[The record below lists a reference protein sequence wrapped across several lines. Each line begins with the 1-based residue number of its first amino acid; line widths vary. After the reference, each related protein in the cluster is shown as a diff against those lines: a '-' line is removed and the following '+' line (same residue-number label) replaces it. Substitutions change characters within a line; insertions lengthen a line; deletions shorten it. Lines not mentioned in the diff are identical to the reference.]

1 MTIEFILPDIGE
13 GIVECELLEWL
24 VSEGEHIEE
33 DQPVAEVMTDKATV
47 QIPAMHAGTVKKLH
61 YAVGDIAKVHEPLFA
76 MVTDDSSISADSVES
91 EDARANLTSTDDK
104 PQNTASENSGSENSN
119 VGETRASSSTSAIE
133 DFILPDI
140 GEGIVECEIVK
151 WNVQEGDSIEEDQAV
166 VEVMTDKAV
175 VEIPAKNAGT
185 VHKLYH
191 AQGDIAKVHTP
202 LFALMVER
210 SGTNLSGSESSG
222 SENSE
227 SKLSAPEAAKEQQ
240 ANSVS
245 SNKASTKSKA
255 APHLET
261 EAKWK
266 DGEFEPPI
274 AIPGRVLASPAVRRI
289 AREQDLDLSEVS
301 GSGKKGRILKTD
313 VLELAKA
320 SQDAVSENTR
330 SHASNTYELK
340 SGTSSQQVT
349 SANSNNNQASGGTRV
364 EKVRGI
370 QSAMAKQMAASV
382 YTIPHFT
389 VSDEVVMDNLIAL
402 RKNLK
407 PEFEKKNV
415 KLSFMP
421 FFVKAMSLAL
431 TEFPVINS
439 QLNDEGSEQTYFED
453 HNIGFAV
460 DSKIGLLVPNIKGVQ
475 RLSLFDIAVQM
486 QDIIEQAR
494 AGRVSGEHLKGGTIS
509 ISNIG
514 AIGGITATPVIN
526 KPEAAIVALGKTQKL
541 PRFDDNDNVT
551 AQNIMAVNWSGDHR
565 IIDGATMV
573 RFNNLWMS
581 YLTSP
586 EKMLMHL
593 K

>member
-47 QIPAMHAGTVKKLH
+47 QIPAMHAGVVNKLH
-61 YAVGDIAKVHEPLFA
+61 YAVGDIAKVHAPLFS
-76 MVTDDSSISADSVES
+76 MTPDDGDANSDTH
-91 EDARANLTSTDDK
+91 EDAQAEVKDN
-104 PQNTASENSGSENSN
+104 ASETATANDS
-119 VGETRASSSTSAIE
+119 ASSSASNGKHIE

-151 WNVQEGDSIEEDQAV
+151 WNVAEGDEIEEDQAV

-185 VHKLYH
+185 VHRLYY
-191 AQGDIAKVHTP
+191 AQGDIAKVHSA
-202 LFALMVER
+202 LFALEVAGEVTTT
-210 SGTNLSGSESSG
+210 SGTNDDSPSANNNASSVASQSSVNTQTNGSSQQSAQVAP
-222 SENSE
+222 
-227 SKLSAPEAAKEQQ
+227 SKFS
-240 ANSVS
+240 
-245 SNKASTKSKA
+245 
-255 APHLET
+255 
-261 EAKWK
+261 
-266 DGEFEPPI
+266 DGEYEPPI
-274 AIPGRVLASPAVRRI
+274 AIEGKVLASPAVRRV
-289 AREQDLDLSEVS
+289 AREKNIDLSTVE
-301 GSGKKGRILKTD
+301 GSGKKGRILKSD
-313 VLELAKA
+313 VLNL
-320 SQDAVSENTR
+320 Q
-330 SHASNTYELK
+330 HSNVD
-340 SGTSSQQVT
+340 TSSQNST
-349 SANSNNNQASGGTRV
+349 SSAPSSSNAEKGDSNSTSTVLKGSVRT

-370 QSAMAKQMAASV
+370 QAAMAKQMSASV

-389 VSDEVVMDNLIAL
+389 VSDELVMDNLMSL
-402 RKNLK
+402 RKLLK
-407 PEFEKKNV
+407 PEFEAKNV

-431 TEFPVINS
+431 NEFPVVNS
-439 QLNDEGSEQTYFED
+439 QLNEDATEISYFAD

-460 DSKIGLLVPNIKGVQ
+460 DSKIGLLVPNIKRVQ
-475 RLSLFDIAVQM
+475 DLSLLDIAVQM

-494 AGRVSGEHLKGGTIS
+494 AGRVAGEHLKGGTIS

-541 PRFDDNDNVT
+541 PRFDDEGNVS

-581 YLTSP
+581 YLTQP

>member
-47 QIPAMHAGTVKKLH
+47 QIPAMHAGVVNKLH
-61 YAVGDIAKVHEPLFA
+61 YAVGDIAKVHAPLFS
-76 MVTDDSSISADSVES
+76 MTPDDADANSDTH
-91 EDARANLTSTDDK
+91 EDAQAEVKDN
-104 PQNTASENSGSENSN
+104 ASETATANDS
-119 VGETRASSSTSAIE
+119 ASSGASNGKHIE

-151 WNVQEGDSIEEDQAV
+151 WNVAEGDEIEEDQAV

-185 VHKLYH
+185 VHRLYY
-191 AQGDIAKVHTP
+191 AQGDIAKVHSA
-202 LFALMVER
+202 LFALEVAGEVTTS
-210 SGTNLSGSESSG
+210 SGTNDESPSANNSASSVASQSSVNKQTNGSSQQSAQFAP
-222 SENSE
+222 
-227 SKLSAPEAAKEQQ
+227 SKFS
-240 ANSVS
+240 
-245 SNKASTKSKA
+245 
-255 APHLET
+255 
-261 EAKWK
+261 
-266 DGEFEPPI
+266 DGEYEPPI
-274 AIPGRVLASPAVRRI
+274 AIEGKVLASPAVRRV
-289 AREQDLDLSEVS
+289 AREKNIDLSTVE
-301 GSGKKGRILKTD
+301 GSGKKGRILKSD
-313 VLELAKA
+313 VLNL
-320 SQDAVSENTR
+320 Q
-330 SHASNTYELK
+330 HSNVD
-340 SGTSSQQVT
+340 TSSQNT
-349 SANSNNNQASGGTRV
+349 SSSAPSSSTAEKGDLNSTSTVLKGSVRT

-370 QSAMAKQMAASV
+370 QAAMAKQMSASV

-389 VSDEVVMDNLIAL
+389 VSDELVMDNLMSL
-402 RKNLK
+402 RKLLK
-407 PEFEKKNV
+407 PEFEAKNV

-431 TEFPVINS
+431 NEFPVVNS
-439 QLNDEGSEQTYFED
+439 QLNEDATEISYFAD

-460 DSKIGLLVPNIKGVQ
+460 DSKIGLLVPNIKRVQ
-475 RLSLFDIAVQM
+475 DLSLLDIAVQM

-494 AGRVSGEHLKGGTIS
+494 AGRVAGEHLKGGTIS

-541 PRFDDNDNVT
+541 PRFDDEGNVS

-581 YLTSP
+581 YLTQP

>member
-47 QIPAMHAGTVKKLH
+47 QIPAMHAGVVNKLH
-61 YAVGDIAKVHEPLFA
+61 YAVGDIAKVHAPLFS
-76 MVTDDSSISADSVES
+76 MTPDDADANSDTH
-91 EDARANLTSTDDK
+91 EDAQAEVKDN
-104 PQNTASENSGSENSN
+104 ASETATANDS
-119 VGETRASSSTSAIE
+119 ASSSASNGKHIE

-151 WNVQEGDSIEEDQAV
+151 WNVAEGDEIEEDQAV

-185 VHKLYH
+185 VHRLYY
-191 AQGDIAKVHTP
+191 AQGDIAKVHSA
-202 LFALMVER
+202 LFALEVAGEVTTT
-210 SGTNLSGSESSG
+210 SGTNDESPSANNSASSVASQSSVNTQTNGSSQQSAQI
-222 SENSE
+222 SP
-227 SKLSAPEAAKEQQ
+227 SKFS
-240 ANSVS
+240 
-245 SNKASTKSKA
+245 
-255 APHLET
+255 
-261 EAKWK
+261 
-266 DGEFEPPI
+266 DGEYEPPI
-274 AIPGRVLASPAVRRI
+274 AIEGKVLASPAVRRV
-289 AREQDLDLSEVS
+289 AREKNIDLSTVE
-301 GSGKKGRILKTD
+301 GSGKKGRILKSD
-313 VLELAKA
+313 VLNL
-320 SQDAVSENTR
+320 Q
-330 SHASNTYELK
+330 HSNVD
-340 SGTSSQQVT
+340 TSSQNSRSSAPSSSTAEKGDLNST
-349 SANSNNNQASGGTRV
+349 STVLKGSVRT

-370 QSAMAKQMAASV
+370 QAAMAKQMSASV

-389 VSDEVVMDNLIAL
+389 VSDELVMDNLMAL
-402 RKNLK
+402 RKLLK
-407 PEFEKKNV
+407 PEFEAKNV

-431 TEFPVINS
+431 NEFPVINS
-439 QLNDEGSEQTYFED
+439 QLNEDATEISYFAD

-460 DSKIGLLVPNIKGVQ
+460 DSKIGLLVPNIKRVQ
-475 RLSLFDIAVQM
+475 DLSLLDIAVQM
-486 QDIIEQAR
+486 QVIIEQAR
-494 AGRVSGEHLKGGTIS
+494 AGRVAGEHLKGGTIS

-541 PRFDDNDNVT
+541 PRFDDEGNVS

-581 YLTSP
+581 YLTQP

>member
-47 QIPAMHAGTVKKLH
+47 QIPAMHAGKVEKLH
-61 YAVGDIAKVHEPLFA
+61 YVVGDIAKVHAPLFSMTPDNEEA
-76 MVTDDSSISADSVES
+76 NEHVAHEAADE
-91 EDARANLTSTDDK
+91 T
-104 PQNTASENSGSENSN
+104 PQKASQE
-119 VGETRASSSTSAIE
+119 STSQQTVSSLSGTNSTIE

-151 WNVQEGDSIEEDQAV
+151 WNVAEGDVIEEDQAV

-175 VEIPAKNAGT
+175 VEIPAKNAGV
-185 VHKLYH
+185 VHKLYY
-191 AQGDIAKVHTP
+191 AQGDIARVHSP
-202 LFALMVER
+202 LFALSVEGG
-210 SGTNLSGSESSG
+210 SVGEQLS
-222 SENSE
+222 
-227 SKLSAPEAAKEQQ
+227 KP
-240 ANSVS
+240 NSVASNADS
-245 SNKASTKSKA
+245 SATSSVENTNASVTHNQGGGKF
-255 APHLET
+255 E
-261 EAKWK
+261 
-266 DGEFEPPI
+266 DGAFEPPVVI
-274 AIPGRVLASPAVRRI
+274 EGKVLASPAVRRV
-289 AREQDLDLSEVS
+289 ARERSIDLSNVK

-313 VLELAKA
+313 VLSVANGAPPSDRVESTQTTQDNAHSTQVANA
-320 SQDAVSENTR
+320 SVAGQTR
-330 SHASNTYELK
+330 T
-340 SGTSSQQVT
+340 
-349 SANSNNNQASGGTRV
+349 

-370 QSAMAKQMAASV
+370 QAAMAKQMSASV

-389 VSDEVVMDNLIAL
+389 VSDELVMDNLMSL
-402 RKNLK
+402 RSTLK
-407 PEFEKKNV
+407 PAFEEKGV

-431 TEFPVINS
+431 NEFPIINS
-439 QLNDEGSEQTYFED
+439 QLNEDATEVTYFDD

-475 RLSLFDIAVQM
+475 RLSLLDIAQQM
-486 QDIIEQAR
+486 QQIIEQAR
-494 AGRVSGEHLKGGTIS
+494 DGRVAGEHLKGGTIS

-541 PRFDDNDNVT
+541 PRFDDNGNVT
-551 AQNIMAVNWSGDHR
+551 AQHIMAVNWSGDHR
-565 IIDGATMV
+565 LIDGATMV

-581 YLTSP
+581 YLMQP

>member
-47 QIPAMHAGTVKKLH
+47 QIPAMHAGVVNKLH
-61 YAVGDIAKVHEPLFA
+61 YAVGDIAKVHAPLFS
-76 MVTDDSSISADSVES
+76 MTPDDADANSDTH
-91 EDARANLTSTDDK
+91 EDAQAEVKDN
-104 PQNTASENSGSENSN
+104 ASETATANDS
-119 VGETRASSSTSAIE
+119 ASSSASNGKHIE

-151 WNVQEGDSIEEDQAV
+151 WNVAEGDEIEEDQAV

-185 VHKLYH
+185 VHRLYY
-191 AQGDIAKVHTP
+191 AQGDIAKVHSA
-202 LFALMVER
+202 LFALEVAGEVTTT
-210 SGTNLSGSESSG
+210 SGTDDESPSANNSASSVASQSSVNTQTNGSSQQSAQIAP
-222 SENSE
+222 
-227 SKLSAPEAAKEQQ
+227 SKFS
-240 ANSVS
+240 
-245 SNKASTKSKA
+245 
-255 APHLET
+255 
-261 EAKWK
+261 
-266 DGEFEPPI
+266 DGEYEPPI
-274 AIPGRVLASPAVRRI
+274 AIEGKVLASPAVRRV
-289 AREQDLDLSEVS
+289 AREKNIDLSTVE
-301 GSGKKGRILKTD
+301 GSGKKGRILKSD
-313 VLELAKA
+313 VLNL
-320 SQDAVSENTR
+320 Q
-330 SHASNTYELK
+330 HSNVD
-340 SGTSSQQVT
+340 TSSQNT
-349 SANSNNNQASGGTRV
+349 SSSAPSSSTAEKGDLNSTSTVLKGSVRT

-370 QSAMAKQMAASV
+370 QAAMAKQMSASV

-389 VSDEVVMDNLIAL
+389 VSDELVMDNLMSL
-402 RKNLK
+402 RKLLK
-407 PEFEKKNV
+407 PEFEAKNV

-431 TEFPVINS
+431 NEFPVINS
-439 QLNDEGSEQTYFED
+439 QLNEDATEISYFAD

-460 DSKIGLLVPNIKGVQ
+460 DSKIGLLVPNIKRVQ
-475 RLSLFDIAVQM
+475 DLSLLEIAVQM

-494 AGRVSGEHLKGGTIS
+494 AGRVAGEHLKGGTIS

-541 PRFDDNDNVT
+541 PRFDDEGNVS

-581 YLTSP
+581 YLTQP

>member
-47 QIPAMHAGTVKKLH
+47 QIPAMHAGVVNKLH
-61 YAVGDIAKVHEPLFA
+61 YAVGDIAKVHAPLFS
-76 MVTDDSSISADSVES
+76 MTPDDADANSDTQ
-91 EDARANLTSTDDK
+91 EDAQAEVKDNVSETATANDS
-104 PQNTASENSGSENSN
+104 
-119 VGETRASSSTSAIE
+119 ASSSASNGKHIE

-151 WNVQEGDSIEEDQAV
+151 WNVAEGDEIEEDQAV

-185 VHKLYH
+185 VHRLYY
-191 AQGDIAKVHTP
+191 AQGDIAKVHSA
-202 LFALMVER
+202 LFALEVAGEVTTT
-210 SGTNLSGSESSG
+210 SGTDDESPSANNSASSVASQSSVNTQTNGSSQQSAQIAP
-222 SENSE
+222 
-227 SKLSAPEAAKEQQ
+227 SKFR
-240 ANSVS
+240 
-245 SNKASTKSKA
+245 
-255 APHLET
+255 
-261 EAKWK
+261 
-266 DGEFEPPI
+266 DGEDEPPI
-274 AIPGRVLASPAVRRI
+274 AIEGKVLASPAVRRV
-289 AREQDLDLSEVS
+289 AREKNIDLSTVE
-301 GSGKKGRILKTD
+301 GSGKKGRILKSD
-313 VLELAKA
+313 VLNL
-320 SQDAVSENTR
+320 Q
-330 SHASNTYELK
+330 HSNVD
-340 SGTSSQQVT
+340 TSSQNT
-349 SANSNNNQASGGTRV
+349 SSSAPSSSTAEKGDLNSTSTVLKGSVRK

-370 QSAMAKQMAASV
+370 QAAMAKQMSASV

-389 VSDEVVMDNLIAL
+389 VSDELVMDNLMSL
-402 RKNLK
+402 RKLLK
-407 PEFEKKNV
+407 PEFEAKNV

-431 TEFPVINS
+431 NEFPVVNS
-439 QLNDEGSEQTYFED
+439 QLNEDATEISYFAD

-460 DSKIGLLVPNIKGVQ
+460 DSKIGLLVPNIKRVQ
-475 RLSLFDIAVQM
+475 DLSLLDIAVQM

-494 AGRVSGEHLKGGTIS
+494 AGRVAGEHFKGGTIS

-541 PRFDDNDNVT
+541 PRFDDEGNVS

-581 YLTSP
+581 YLTQP

>member
-47 QIPAMHAGTVKKLH
+47 QIPAMHAGVVNKLH
-61 YAVGDIAKVHEPLFA
+61 YAVGDIAKVHAPLFS
-76 MVTDDSSISADSVES
+76 MTPDDADANSDTQ
-91 EDARANLTSTDDK
+91 EDAQAEVKEN
-104 PQNTASENSGSENSN
+104 ASETATANDS
-119 VGETRASSSTSAIE
+119 ASSNASNGKHIE

-151 WNVQEGDSIEEDQAV
+151 WNVAEGDEIEEDQAV

-185 VHKLYH
+185 VHRLYY
-191 AQGDIAKVHTP
+191 AQGDIAKVHSA
-202 LFALMVER
+202 LFALEVAGEVTTT
-210 SGTNLSGSESSG
+210 SGTDDESPSANNSASSVASQSSVNTQTNGSSQQSAQIAP
-222 SENSE
+222 
-227 SKLSAPEAAKEQQ
+227 SKFS
-240 ANSVS
+240 
-245 SNKASTKSKA
+245 
-255 APHLET
+255 
-261 EAKWK
+261 
-266 DGEFEPPI
+266 DGEYEPPI
-274 AIPGRVLASPAVRRI
+274 AIEGKVLASPAVRRV
-289 AREQDLDLSEVS
+289 AREKNIDLSTVE
-301 GSGKKGRILKTD
+301 GSGKKGRILKSD
-313 VLELAKA
+313 VLNL
-320 SQDAVSENTR
+320 Q
-330 SHASNTYELK
+330 HSNVD
-340 SGTSSQQVT
+340 TSSQNT
-349 SANSNNNQASGGTRV
+349 SSSAPSSSTAGKGDLNSTSTVLKGSVRT

-370 QSAMAKQMAASV
+370 QAAMAKQMSASV

-389 VSDEVVMDNLIAL
+389 VSDELVMDNLMSL
-402 RKNLK
+402 RKLLK
-407 PEFEKKNV
+407 PEFEAKNV

-431 TEFPVINS
+431 NEFPVVNS
-439 QLNDEGSEQTYFED
+439 QLNEDATEISYFAD

-460 DSKIGLLVPNIKGVQ
+460 DSKIGLLVPNIKRVQ
-475 RLSLFDIAVQM
+475 DLSLLDIAVQM

-494 AGRVSGEHLKGGTIS
+494 AGRVAGEHLKGGTIS

-541 PRFDDNDNVT
+541 PRFDDEGNVS

-581 YLTSP
+581 YLTQP

>member
-47 QIPAMHAGTVKKLH
+47 QIPAMHAGVVNKLH
-61 YAVGDIAKVHEPLFA
+61 YAVGDIAKVHAPLFS
-76 MVTDDSSISADSVES
+76 MTPDDADANSDTQ
-91 EDARANLTSTDDK
+91 EDAQAEVKDN
-104 PQNTASENSGSENSN
+104 ASETATANDS
-119 VGETRASSSTSAIE
+119 ASSSASNGKHIE

-151 WNVQEGDSIEEDQAV
+151 WNVAEGDEIEEDQAV

-185 VHKLYH
+185 VHRLYY
-191 AQGDIAKVHTP
+191 AQGDIAKVHSA
-202 LFALMVER
+202 LFALEVAGEVTTT
-210 SGTNLSGSESSG
+210 SGTNDESPSANNNASSVASQSSVNTQTNGSSQQSAQVAP
-222 SENSE
+222 
-227 SKLSAPEAAKEQQ
+227 SKFS
-240 ANSVS
+240 
-245 SNKASTKSKA
+245 
-255 APHLET
+255 
-261 EAKWK
+261 
-266 DGEFEPPI
+266 DGEYEPPI
-274 AIPGRVLASPAVRRI
+274 AIEGKVLASPAVRRV
-289 AREQDLDLSEVS
+289 AREKNIDLSTVE
-301 GSGKKGRILKTD
+301 GSGKKGRILKSD
-313 VLELAKA
+313 VLNL
-320 SQDAVSENTR
+320 Q
-330 SHASNTYELK
+330 HSNVD
-340 SGTSSQQVT
+340 TSSQNST
-349 SANSNNNQASGGTRV
+349 SSAPSSSNAEKGDLNSTSTVLKGSVRT

-370 QSAMAKQMAASV
+370 QAAMAKQMSASV

-389 VSDEVVMDNLIAL
+389 VSDELVMDNLMAL
-402 RKNLK
+402 RKLLK
-407 PEFEKKNV
+407 PEFEAKNV

-431 TEFPVINS
+431 NEFPVINS
-439 QLNDEGSEQTYFED
+439 QLNEDATEISYFAD

-460 DSKIGLLVPNIKGVQ
+460 DSKIGLLVPNIKRVQ
-475 RLSLFDIAVQM
+475 DLSLLDIAVQM

-494 AGRVSGEHLKGGTIS
+494 AGRVAGEHLKGGTIS

-541 PRFDDNDNVT
+541 PRFDDEGNVS

-581 YLTSP
+581 YLTQP

>member
-47 QIPAMHAGTVKKLH
+47 QIPAMHAGVVNKLH
-61 YAVGDIAKVHEPLFA
+61 YAVGDIAKVHAPLFS
-76 MVTDDSSISADSVES
+76 MTPDDADANSDTQ
-91 EDARANLTSTDDK
+91 EDAQAEVKDN
-104 PQNTASENSGSENSN
+104 ASETATANDS
-119 VGETRASSSTSAIE
+119 ASSVASNGKHIE

-151 WNVQEGDSIEEDQAV
+151 WNVAEGDEIEEDQAV

-185 VHKLYH
+185 VHRLYY
-191 AQGDIAKVHTP
+191 AQGDIAKVHSA
-202 LFALMVER
+202 LFALEVAGEVTTT
-210 SGTNLSGSESSG
+210 SGTNDDSPSANNNASSVASQSSVNTQTNGSSQQSAQVAP
-222 SENSE
+222 
-227 SKLSAPEAAKEQQ
+227 SKFS
-240 ANSVS
+240 
-245 SNKASTKSKA
+245 
-255 APHLET
+255 
-261 EAKWK
+261 
-266 DGEFEPPI
+266 DGEYEPPI
-274 AIPGRVLASPAVRRI
+274 AIEGKVLASPAVRRV
-289 AREQDLDLSEVS
+289 AREKNIDLSTVE
-301 GSGKKGRILKTD
+301 GSGKKGRILKSD
-313 VLELAKA
+313 VLNL
-320 SQDAVSENTR
+320 Q
-330 SHASNTYELK
+330 HSNVD
-340 SGTSSQQVT
+340 TSSQNST
-349 SANSNNNQASGGTRV
+349 SSAPSASNAEKGDSNSTSTVLKGSVRT

-370 QSAMAKQMAASV
+370 QAAMAKQMSASV

-389 VSDEVVMDNLIAL
+389 VSDELVMDNLMSL
-402 RKNLK
+402 RKLLK
-407 PEFEKKNV
+407 PEFEAKNV

-431 TEFPVINS
+431 NEFPVINS
-439 QLNDEGSEQTYFED
+439 QLNEDATEISYFAD

-460 DSKIGLLVPNIKGVQ
+460 DSKIGLLVPNIKRVQ
-475 RLSLFDIAVQM
+475 DLSLLDIAVQM

-494 AGRVSGEHLKGGTIS
+494 AGRVAGEHLKGGTIS

-541 PRFDDNDNVT
+541 PRFDDEGNVS

-581 YLTSP
+581 YLTQP

>member
-47 QIPAMHAGTVKKLH
+47 QIPAMHAGVVNKLH
-61 YAVGDIAKVHEPLFA
+61 YAVGDIAKVHAPLFS
-76 MVTDDSSISADSVES
+76 MTPDDADANSDTQ
-91 EDARANLTSTDDK
+91 EDAQAEVKDN
-104 PQNTASENSGSENSN
+104 ASETATANDS
-119 VGETRASSSTSAIE
+119 ASSSASNGKHIE

-151 WNVQEGDSIEEDQAV
+151 WNVAEGDEIEEDQAV

-185 VHKLYH
+185 VHRLYY
-191 AQGDIAKVHTP
+191 AQGDIAKVHSA
-202 LFALMVER
+202 LFALEVAGEVTTT
-210 SGTNLSGSESSG
+210 SGTNDDSPSANNNASSVASQSSVNTQTNGSSQQSAQVAP
-222 SENSE
+222 
-227 SKLSAPEAAKEQQ
+227 SKFS
-240 ANSVS
+240 
-245 SNKASTKSKA
+245 
-255 APHLET
+255 
-261 EAKWK
+261 
-266 DGEFEPPI
+266 DGEYEPPI
-274 AIPGRVLASPAVRRI
+274 AIEGKVLASPAVRRV
-289 AREQDLDLSEVS
+289 AREKNIDLSSVE
-301 GSGKKGRILKTD
+301 GSGKKGRILKSD
-313 VLELAKA
+313 VLNL
-320 SQDAVSENTR
+320 Q
-330 SHASNTYELK
+330 HSNVD
-340 SGTSSQQVT
+340 TSSQNST
-349 SANSNNNQASGGTRV
+349 SSAPSSSNAEKGDSNSTSTVLKGSVRT

-370 QSAMAKQMAASV
+370 QAAMAKQMSASV

-389 VSDEVVMDNLIAL
+389 VSDELVMDNLMAL
-402 RKNLK
+402 RKLLK
-407 PEFEKKNV
+407 PEFEAKNV

-431 TEFPVINS
+431 NEFPVINS
-439 QLNDEGSEQTYFED
+439 QLNEDATEISYFAD

-460 DSKIGLLVPNIKGVQ
+460 DSKIGLLVPNIKRVQ
-475 RLSLFDIAVQM
+475 DLSLLDIAVQM

-494 AGRVSGEHLKGGTIS
+494 AGRVAGEHLKGGTIS

-541 PRFDDNDNVT
+541 PRFDDEGNVS

-581 YLTSP
+581 YLTQP

>member
-47 QIPAMHAGTVKKLH
+47 QIPAMHAGVVNKLH
-61 YAVGDIAKVHEPLFA
+61 YAVGDIAKVHAPLFS
-76 MVTDDSSISADSVES
+76 MTPDDADANSDTQ
-91 EDARANLTSTDDK
+91 EDAQAEVKDNAAEAATANDS
-104 PQNTASENSGSENSN
+104 
-119 VGETRASSSTSAIE
+119 ASSSASNGKHIE

-151 WNVQEGDSIEEDQAV
+151 WNVAEGDEIEEDQAV

-185 VHKLYH
+185 VHRLYY
-191 AQGDIAKVHTP
+191 AQGDIAKVHSA
-202 LFALMVER
+202 LFALEVDGEA
-210 SGTNLSGSESSG
+210 SATNSTADAPPSSHTG
-222 SENSE
+222 
-227 SKLSAPEAAKEQQ
+227 
-240 ANSVS
+240 S
-245 SNKASTKSKA
+245 SNVASQSSVQTQTNGLSPQSTQVAPSKFS
-255 APHLET
+255 
-261 EAKWK
+261 
-266 DGEFEPPI
+266 DGEYEPPI
-274 AIPGRVLASPAVRRI
+274 AIEGKVLASPAVRRV
-289 AREQDLDLSEVS
+289 AREKNIDLSSVK
-301 GSGKKGRILKTD
+301 GSGKKGRILKSD
-313 VLELAKA
+313 VLNLQQPSVGSSTQSAPSSSSSST
-320 SQDAVSENTR
+320 SQKGDSSSVNTVVKGSVR
-330 SHASNTYELK
+330 T
-340 SGTSSQQVT
+340 
-349 SANSNNNQASGGTRV
+349 

-370 QSAMAKQMAASV
+370 QAAMAKQMSASV

-389 VSDEVVMDNLIAL
+389 VSDELVMDNLMSL
-402 RKNLK
+402 RKLLK
-407 PEFEKKNV
+407 PEFEAKNV

-431 TEFPVINS
+431 NEFPVVNS
-439 QLNDEGSEQTYFED
+439 QLNEDATEISYFAD

-460 DSKIGLLVPNIKGVQ
+460 DSKIGLLVPNIKRVQ
-475 RLSLFDIAVQM
+475 DLSLLEIAVQM

-494 AGRVSGEHLKGGTIS
+494 AGRVAGEHLKGGTIS

-541 PRFDDNDNVT
+541 PRFDDEGNVS

-581 YLTSP
+581 YLTQP

>member
-47 QIPAMHAGTVKKLH
+47 QIPAMHAGVVNKLH
-61 YAVGDIAKVHEPLFA
+61 YAVGDIAKVHAPLFS
-76 MVTDDSSISADSVES
+76 MTPDDADANSDTH
-91 EDARANLTSTDDK
+91 EDAQAEVKDN
-104 PQNTASENSGSENSN
+104 ASETATANDS
-119 VGETRASSSTSAIE
+119 ASSGASNSKHIE

-151 WNVQEGDSIEEDQAV
+151 WNVAEGDEIEEDQAV

-185 VHKLYH
+185 VHRLYY
-191 AQGDIAKVHTP
+191 AQGDIAKVHSA
-202 LFALMVER
+202 LFALEVAGEVTTT
-210 SGTNLSGSESSG
+210 SGTNDDSPSANNNASSVASQSSVNTQTNGSSQQSAQI
-222 SENSE
+222 SP
-227 SKLSAPEAAKEQQ
+227 SKFS
-240 ANSVS
+240 
-245 SNKASTKSKA
+245 
-255 APHLET
+255 
-261 EAKWK
+261 
-266 DGEFEPPI
+266 DGEYEPPI
-274 AIPGRVLASPAVRRI
+274 AIEGKVLASPAVRRV
-289 AREQDLDLSEVS
+289 AREKNIDLSTVE
-301 GSGKKGRILKTD
+301 GSGKKGRILKSD
-313 VLELAKA
+313 VLNL
-320 SQDAVSENTR
+320 Q
-330 SHASNTYELK
+330 HSNVD
-340 SGTSSQQVT
+340 TSSQNT
-349 SANSNNNQASGGTRV
+349 SSSAPSSSTAGKGDLNSTSTVLKGSVRT

-370 QSAMAKQMAASV
+370 QAAMAKQMSASV

-389 VSDEVVMDNLIAL
+389 VSDELVMDNLMSL
-402 RKNLK
+402 RKLLK
-407 PEFEKKNV
+407 PEFEAKNV

-431 TEFPVINS
+431 NEFPVVNS
-439 QLNDEGSEQTYFED
+439 QLNEDATEISYFAD

-460 DSKIGLLVPNIKGVQ
+460 DSKIGLLVPNIKRVQ
-475 RLSLFDIAVQM
+475 DLSLLDIAVQM

-494 AGRVSGEHLKGGTIS
+494 AGRVAGEHLKGGTIS

-541 PRFDDNDNVT
+541 PRFDDEGNVS

-581 YLTSP
+581 YLTQP

>member
-47 QIPAMHAGTVKKLH
+47 QIPAMHAGVVNKLH
-61 YAVGDIAKVHEPLFA
+61 YAVGDIAKVHAPLFS
-76 MVTDDSSISADSVES
+76 MTPDDADANSDTH
-91 EDARANLTSTDDK
+91 EDAQAEVKDN
-104 PQNTASENSGSENSN
+104 ASETATANDS
-119 VGETRASSSTSAIE
+119 ASSGASNGKHIE

-151 WNVQEGDSIEEDQAV
+151 WNVAEGDEIEEDQAV

-185 VHKLYH
+185 VHRLYY
-191 AQGDIAKVHTP
+191 AQGDIAKVHSA
-202 LFALMVER
+202 LFALEVAGEVTTT
-210 SGTNLSGSESSG
+210 SGTDDESPSANNSASSVASQSSVNTQTNGSSQQSAQI
-222 SENSE
+222 SP
-227 SKLSAPEAAKEQQ
+227 SKFS
-240 ANSVS
+240 
-245 SNKASTKSKA
+245 
-255 APHLET
+255 
-261 EAKWK
+261 
-266 DGEFEPPI
+266 DGEYEPPI
-274 AIPGRVLASPAVRRI
+274 AIEGKVLASPAVRRV
-289 AREQDLDLSEVS
+289 AREKNIDLSTVE
-301 GSGKKGRILKTD
+301 GSGKKGRILKSD
-313 VLELAKA
+313 VLNL
-320 SQDAVSENTR
+320 Q
-330 SHASNTYELK
+330 HSNVD
-340 SGTSSQQVT
+340 TSSQNSRSSAPSSSTAEKGDLNST
-349 SANSNNNQASGGTRV
+349 STVLKGSVRT

-370 QSAMAKQMAASV
+370 HAAMAKQMSASV

-389 VSDEVVMDNLIAL
+389 VSDELVMDNLMAL
-402 RKNLK
+402 RKLLK
-407 PEFEKKNV
+407 PEFEAKNV

-431 TEFPVINS
+431 NEFPVINS
-439 QLNDEGSEQTYFED
+439 QLNEDATEISYFSD

-460 DSKIGLLVPNIKGVQ
+460 DSKIGLLVPNIKRVQ
-475 RLSLFDIAVQM
+475 DLSLLDIAVQM
-486 QDIIEQAR
+486 QVIIEQAR
-494 AGRVSGEHLKGGTIS
+494 AGRVAGEHLKGGTIS

-541 PRFDDNDNVT
+541 PRFDDEGNVS

-581 YLTSP
+581 YLTQP

>member
-47 QIPAMHAGTVKKLH
+47 QIPAMHAGVVNKLH
-61 YAVGDIAKVHEPLFA
+61 YAVGDIAKVHAPLFS
-76 MVTDDSSISADSVES
+76 MTPDDADANSDTH
-91 EDARANLTSTDDK
+91 EDAQAEVKDN
-104 PQNTASENSGSENSN
+104 ASETATANDS
-119 VGETRASSSTSAIE
+119 ASSGASNGKHIE

-151 WNVQEGDSIEEDQAV
+151 WNVAEGDEIEEDQAV

-185 VHKLYH
+185 VHRLYY
-191 AQGDIAKVHTP
+191 AQGDIAKVHSA
-202 LFALMVER
+202 LFALEVAGEVTTT
-210 SGTNLSGSESSG
+210 SGTDDESPSAKNNASSVASQSSVNTQTNGSSQQSAQI
-222 SENSE
+222 SP
-227 SKLSAPEAAKEQQ
+227 SKFS
-240 ANSVS
+240 
-245 SNKASTKSKA
+245 
-255 APHLET
+255 
-261 EAKWK
+261 
-266 DGEFEPPI
+266 DGEYEPPI
-274 AIPGRVLASPAVRRI
+274 AIEGKVLASPAVRRV
-289 AREQDLDLSEVS
+289 AREKNIDLSTVE
-301 GSGKKGRILKTD
+301 GSGKKGRILKSD
-313 VLELAKA
+313 VLNL
-320 SQDAVSENTR
+320 Q
-330 SHASNTYELK
+330 HSNVD
-340 SGTSSQQVT
+340 TSSQNSRSSAPSSSTAEKGDLNST
-349 SANSNNNQASGGTRV
+349 STVLKGSVRT

-370 QSAMAKQMAASV
+370 QAAMAKQMSASV

-389 VSDEVVMDNLIAL
+389 VSDELVMDNLMSL
-402 RKNLK
+402 RKLLK
-407 PEFEKKNV
+407 PEFEAKNV

-431 TEFPVINS
+431 NEFPVINS
-439 QLNDEGSEQTYFED
+439 QLNEDATEISYFTD

-460 DSKIGLLVPNIKGVQ
+460 DSKIGLLVPNIKRVQ
-475 RLSLFDIAVQM
+475 DLSLLDIAVQM

-494 AGRVSGEHLKGGTIS
+494 AGRVAGEHLKGGTIS

-541 PRFDDNDNVT
+541 PRFDDEGNVS

-581 YLTSP
+581 YLTQP

>member
-47 QIPAMHAGTVKKLH
+47 QIPAMHAGVVNKLH
-61 YAVGDIAKVHEPLFA
+61 YAVGDIAKVHAPLFS
-76 MVTDDSSISADSVES
+76 MTPDDADANSDTH
-91 EDARANLTSTDDK
+91 EDAQAEVKDN
-104 PQNTASENSGSENSN
+104 ASETATANDS
-119 VGETRASSSTSAIE
+119 ASSGASNGKHIE

-151 WNVQEGDSIEEDQAV
+151 WNVAEGDEIEEDQAV

-185 VHKLYH
+185 VHRLYY
-191 AQGDIAKVHTP
+191 AQGDIAKVHSA
-202 LFALMVER
+202 LFALEVAGEVTTS
-210 SGTNLSGSESSG
+210 SGTNDESPSANNSASSVASQSSVNKQTNGSSQQSAQFAP
-222 SENSE
+222 
-227 SKLSAPEAAKEQQ
+227 SKFS
-240 ANSVS
+240 
-245 SNKASTKSKA
+245 
-255 APHLET
+255 
-261 EAKWK
+261 
-266 DGEFEPPI
+266 DGEYEPPI
-274 AIPGRVLASPAVRRI
+274 AIEGKVLASPAVRRV
-289 AREQDLDLSEVS
+289 AREKNIDLSTVE
-301 GSGKKGRILKTD
+301 GSGKKGRILKSD
-313 VLELAKA
+313 VLNL
-320 SQDAVSENTR
+320 Q
-330 SHASNTYELK
+330 HSNVD
-340 SGTSSQQVT
+340 TSSQNT
-349 SANSNNNQASGGTRV
+349 SSSAPSSSTAEKGDLNSTSTVLKGSVRT

-370 QSAMAKQMAASV
+370 QAAMAKQMSASV

-389 VSDEVVMDNLIAL
+389 VSDELVMDNLMSL
-402 RKNLK
+402 RKLLK
-407 PEFEKKNV
+407 PEFEAKNV

-431 TEFPVINS
+431 NEFPVVNS
-439 QLNDEGSEQTYFED
+439 QLNEDATEISYFAD

-460 DSKIGLLVPNIKGVQ
+460 DSKIGLLVPNIKRVQ
-475 RLSLFDIAVQM
+475 DLSLLEIAVQM

-494 AGRVSGEHLKGGTIS
+494 AGRVAGERLKGGTIS

-541 PRFDDNDNVT
+541 PRFDDEGNVS

-581 YLTSP
+581 YLTQP

>member
-47 QIPAMHAGTVKKLH
+47 QIPAMHAGVVNKLH
-61 YAVGDIAKVHEPLFA
+61 YAVGDIAKVHAPLFS
-76 MVTDDSSISADSVES
+76 MTPDDADANSDTH
-91 EDARANLTSTDDK
+91 EDAQAEVKDN
-104 PQNTASENSGSENSN
+104 ASETATANDS
-119 VGETRASSSTSAIE
+119 ASSGASNGKHIE

-151 WNVQEGDSIEEDQAV
+151 WNVAEGDEIEEDQAV

-185 VHKLYH
+185 VHRLYY
-191 AQGDIAKVHTP
+191 AQGDIAKVHSA
-202 LFALMVER
+202 LFALEVAGEVTTT
-210 SGTNLSGSESSG
+210 SGTDDESPSANNSASSVASQSSVNTQTNGSSQQSAQIAP
-222 SENSE
+222 
-227 SKLSAPEAAKEQQ
+227 SKFS
-240 ANSVS
+240 
-245 SNKASTKSKA
+245 
-255 APHLET
+255 
-261 EAKWK
+261 
-266 DGEFEPPI
+266 DGEYEPPI
-274 AIPGRVLASPAVRRI
+274 AIEGKVLASPAVRRV
-289 AREQDLDLSEVS
+289 AREKNIDLSTVE
-301 GSGKKGRILKTD
+301 GSGKKGRILKSD
-313 VLELAKA
+313 VLNL
-320 SQDAVSENTR
+320 Q
-330 SHASNTYELK
+330 HSNVD
-340 SGTSSQQVT
+340 TSSQNST
-349 SANSNNNQASGGTRV
+349 SSAPSSSNAEKGDSNSTSTVLKGSVRT

-370 QSAMAKQMAASV
+370 QAAMAKQMSASV

-389 VSDEVVMDNLIAL
+389 VSDELVMDNLMSL
-402 RKNLK
+402 RKLLK
-407 PEFEKKNV
+407 PEFEAKNV

-431 TEFPVINS
+431 NEFPVINS
-439 QLNDEGSEQTYFED
+439 QLNEDATEISYFAD

-460 DSKIGLLVPNIKGVQ
+460 DSKIGLLVPNIKRVQ
-475 RLSLFDIAVQM
+475 DLSLLDIAVQM

-494 AGRVSGEHLKGGTIS
+494 AGRVAGEHLKGGTIS

-541 PRFDDNDNVT
+541 PRFDDEGNVS

-581 YLTSP
+581 YLTQP

>member
-61 YAVGDIAKVHEPLFA
+61 YAVGEIAKVHEPLFA
-76 MVTDDSSISADSVES
+76 MQPDDADVASDNQDSVNEPS
-91 EDARANLTSTDDK
+91 EDASNTISDSNANL
-104 PQNTASENSGSENSN
+104 PQSE
-119 VGETRASSSTSAIE
+119 SAQGIVE

-151 WNVQEGDSIEEDQAV
+151 WNVSEGDQIEEDQAV

-175 VEIPAKNAGT
+175 VEIPAKNAGV

-202 LFALMVER
+202 LFALLVAGE
-210 SGTNLSGSESSG
+210 G
-222 SENSE
+222 
-227 SKLSAPEAAKEQQ
+227 AAADSNQQ
-240 ANSVS
+240 AAVVGTSTAS
-245 SNKASTKSKA
+245 AQSGDATGQQKASSKDKPTA
-255 APHLET
+255 DITPSKFKE
-261 EAKWK
+261 
-266 DGEFEPPI
+266 GEYEPPVVI
-274 AIPGRVLASPAVRRI
+274 EGKVLASPAVRRV
-289 AREQDLDLSEVS
+289 AREHNIDLSGLT
-301 GSGKKGRILKTD
+301 GSGKKGRILKAD
-313 VLELAKA
+313 VIALKA
-320 SQDAVSENTR
+320 N
-330 SHASNTYELK
+330 
-340 SGTSSQQVT
+340 
-349 SANSNNNQASGGTRV
+349 NSNAKGKELNETSTATAQSSTVTPTSTSGGVRV

-370 QSAMAKQMAASV
+370 QAAMAKQMSASV

-402 RKNLK
+402 RKMLK
-407 PEFEKKNV
+407 PEFEAKDI

-421 FFVKAMSLAL
+421 FFVKALSLAL

-439 QLNDEGSEQTYFED
+439 QLNDDASELTYFDD

-475 RLSLFDIAVQM
+475 NLSLFDIALQM
-486 QDIIEQAR
+486 QEIINQAR
-494 AGRVSGEHLKGGTIS
+494 EGRIAGEHLKGGTIS

-541 PRFDDNDNVT
+541 PRFDEQGNVF
-551 AQNIMAVNWSGDHR
+551 AQHIMAVNWSGDHR

-573 RFNNLWMS
+573 KFNNLWMS
-581 YLTSP
+581 YLTQP

>member
-47 QIPAMHAGTVKKLH
+47 QIPAMHAGVVNKLH
-61 YAVGDIAKVHEPLFA
+61 YAVGDIAKVHAPLFS
-76 MVTDDSSISADSVES
+76 MTPDDADANSDTQ
-91 EDARANLTSTDDK
+91 EDAQAEVKDNAAETATANVS
-104 PQNTASENSGSENSN
+104 
-119 VGETRASSSTSAIE
+119 ASSSASNGKHIE

-151 WNVQEGDSIEEDQAV
+151 WNVAEGDEIEEDQAV

-185 VHKLYH
+185 VHRLYY
-191 AQGDIAKVHTP
+191 AQGDIAKVHSA
-202 LFALMVER
+202 LFALEVVGEA
-210 SGTNLSGSESSG
+210 SATNSTADASPSSHTG
-222 SENSE
+222 
-227 SKLSAPEAAKEQQ
+227 
-240 ANSVS
+240 S
-245 SNKASTKSKA
+245 SNVASQSSVQTQTNGLSQQSTQVAPSKFS
-255 APHLET
+255 
-261 EAKWK
+261 
-266 DGEFEPPI
+266 DGEYEPPI
-274 AIPGRVLASPAVRRI
+274 AIEGKVLASPAVRRV
-289 AREQDLDLSEVS
+289 AREKNIDLSSVK
-301 GSGKKGRILKTD
+301 GSGKKGRILKSD
-313 VLELAKA
+313 VLNLQQPSVGDATQSAPSSA
-320 SQDAVSENTR
+320 S
-330 SHASNTYELK
+330 ASTT
-340 SGTSSQQVT
+340 SGKGEP
-349 SANSNNNQASGGTRV
+349 NNASTVIKGSVRT

-370 QSAMAKQMAASV
+370 QAAMAKQMSASV

-389 VSDEVVMDNLIAL
+389 VSDELVMDNLMSL
-402 RKNLK
+402 RKLLK
-407 PEFEKKNV
+407 PEFEAKNV

-431 TEFPVINS
+431 NEFPVVNS
-439 QLNDEGSEQTYFED
+439 QLNEDATEISYFAD

-460 DSKIGLLVPNIKGVQ
+460 DSKIGLLVPNIKRVQ
-475 RLSLFDIAVQM
+475 DLSLLDIAVQM

-494 AGRVSGEHLKGGTIS
+494 AGRVAGEHLKGGTIS

-541 PRFDDNDNVT
+541 PRFDDEGNVS

-581 YLTSP
+581 YLTQP

>member
-47 QIPAMHAGTVKKLH
+47 QIPAMHAGVVNKLH
-61 YAVGDIAKVHEPLFA
+61 YAVGDIAKVHAPLFS
-76 MVTDDSSISADSVES
+76 MTPDDADANSDTQ
-91 EDARANLTSTDDK
+91 EDAQAEVKDNAAETATANDS
-104 PQNTASENSGSENSN
+104 
-119 VGETRASSSTSAIE
+119 ASSSASNGKHIE

-151 WNVQEGDSIEEDQAV
+151 WNVAEGDEIEEDQAV

-185 VHKLYH
+185 VHRLYY
-191 AQGDIAKVHTP
+191 AQGDIAKVHSA
-202 LFALMVER
+202 LFALEVVGEA
-210 SGTNLSGSESSG
+210 SATNSTADASTSSHTG
-222 SENSE
+222 
-227 SKLSAPEAAKEQQ
+227 
-240 ANSVS
+240 S
-245 SNKASTKSKA
+245 SNVASQSSVQTQTTGVSPQSTQVAPSKFS
-255 APHLET
+255 
-261 EAKWK
+261 
-266 DGEFEPPI
+266 DGEYEPPI
-274 AIPGRVLASPAVRRI
+274 AIEGKVLASPAVRRV
-289 AREQDLDLSEVS
+289 AREKNIDLSSVK
-301 GSGKKGRILKTD
+301 GSGKKGRILKSD
-313 VLELAKA
+313 VLNLQQPSVGSSTQSAPSSSSSST
-320 SQDAVSENTR
+320 SQKGDSSSVNTVVKGSVR
-330 SHASNTYELK
+330 T
-340 SGTSSQQVT
+340 
-349 SANSNNNQASGGTRV
+349 

-370 QSAMAKQMAASV
+370 QAAMAKQMSASV

-389 VSDEVVMDNLIAL
+389 VSDELVMDNLMSL
-402 RKNLK
+402 RKLLK
-407 PEFEKKNV
+407 PEFEAKNV

-431 TEFPVINS
+431 NEFPVVNS
-439 QLNDEGSEQTYFED
+439 QLNEDATEISYFAD

-460 DSKIGLLVPNIKGVQ
+460 DSKIGLLVPNIKRVQ
-475 RLSLFDIAVQM
+475 DLSLLDIAVQM

-494 AGRVSGEHLKGGTIS
+494 AGRVAGEHLKGGTIS

-541 PRFDDNDNVT
+541 PRFDDEGNVS

-581 YLTSP
+581 YLTQP

>member
-47 QIPAMHAGTVKKLH
+47 QIPAMHAGVVNKLH
-61 YAVGDIAKVHEPLFA
+61 YAVGDIAKVHAPLFS
-76 MVTDDSSISADSVES
+76 MTPDDADANSDTQ
-91 EDARANLTSTDDK
+91 EDAQAEVKDN
-104 PQNTASENSGSENSN
+104 ASETATANDS
-119 VGETRASSSTSAIE
+119 ASSSASNGKHIE

-151 WNVQEGDSIEEDQAV
+151 WNVAEGDEIEEDQAV

-185 VHKLYH
+185 VHRLYY
-191 AQGDIAKVHTP
+191 AQGDIAKVHSA
-202 LFALMVER
+202 LFALEVAGEVTTT
-210 SGTNLSGSESSG
+210 SGTNDDSPSANNNASSVASQSSVNTQTNGSSQQSAQVAP
-222 SENSE
+222 
-227 SKLSAPEAAKEQQ
+227 SKFS
-240 ANSVS
+240 
-245 SNKASTKSKA
+245 
-255 APHLET
+255 
-261 EAKWK
+261 
-266 DGEFEPPI
+266 DGEYEPPI
-274 AIPGRVLASPAVRRI
+274 AIEGKVLASPAVRRV
-289 AREQDLDLSEVS
+289 AREKNIDLSTVE
-301 GSGKKGRILKTD
+301 GSGKKGRILKSD
-313 VLELAKA
+313 VLNL
-320 SQDAVSENTR
+320 Q
-330 SHASNTYELK
+330 HSNVD
-340 SGTSSQQVT
+340 TSSQNT
-349 SANSNNNQASGGTRV
+349 SSSAPSSSTAEKGDLNSTSTVLKGSVRT

-370 QSAMAKQMAASV
+370 QAAMAKQMSASV

-389 VSDEVVMDNLIAL
+389 VSDELVMDNLMSL
-402 RKNLK
+402 RKLLK
-407 PEFEKKNV
+407 PEFEAKNV

-431 TEFPVINS
+431 NEFPVVNS
-439 QLNDEGSEQTYFED
+439 QLNEDATEISYFAD

-460 DSKIGLLVPNIKGVQ
+460 DSKIGLLVPNIKRVQ
-475 RLSLFDIAVQM
+475 DLSLLEIAVQM
-486 QDIIEQAR
+486 QNIIEQAR
-494 AGRVSGEHLKGGTIS
+494 AGRVAGEHLKGGTIS

-541 PRFDDNDNVT
+541 PRFDDEGNVS

-581 YLTSP
+581 YLTQP

>member
-47 QIPAMHAGTVKKLH
+47 QIPAMHAGVVNKLH
-61 YAVGDIAKVHEPLFA
+61 YAVGDIAKVHAPLFS
-76 MVTDDSSISADSVES
+76 MTPDDADANSDTQ
-91 EDARANLTSTDDK
+91 EDAQAEVKDNAAEAATANDS
-104 PQNTASENSGSENSN
+104 
-119 VGETRASSSTSAIE
+119 ASSSASNGKHIE

-151 WNVQEGDSIEEDQAV
+151 WNVAEGDEIEEDQAV

-185 VHKLYH
+185 VHRLYY
-191 AQGDIAKVHTP
+191 AQGDIAKVHSA
-202 LFALMVER
+202 LFALEVVGEA
-210 SGTNLSGSESSG
+210 SATNSAADASPSSDTG
-222 SENSE
+222 
-227 SKLSAPEAAKEQQ
+227 
-240 ANSVS
+240 S
-245 SNKASTKSKA
+245 SNVASQSSVQTQTNGLSQQSTQVAPSKFN
-255 APHLET
+255 
-261 EAKWK
+261 
-266 DGEFEPPI
+266 DGEYEPPI
-274 AIPGRVLASPAVRRI
+274 AIEGKVLASPAVRRV
-289 AREQDLDLSEVS
+289 AREKNIDLSSVK
-301 GSGKKGRILKTD
+301 GSGKKGRILKSD
-313 VLELAKA
+313 VLNLQQPSVGSSTQSAPSSSSSST
-320 SQDAVSENTR
+320 SQKGDSRSVNTVVKGSVR
-330 SHASNTYELK
+330 T
-340 SGTSSQQVT
+340 
-349 SANSNNNQASGGTRV
+349 

-370 QSAMAKQMAASV
+370 QAAMAKQMSASV

-389 VSDEVVMDNLIAL
+389 VSDELVMDNLMSL
-402 RKNLK
+402 RKLLK
-407 PEFEKKNV
+407 PEFEAKNV

-431 TEFPVINS
+431 NEFPVVNS
-439 QLNDEGSEQTYFED
+439 QLNEDATEISYFAD

-460 DSKIGLLVPNIKGVQ
+460 DSKIGLLVPNIKRVQ
-475 RLSLFDIAVQM
+475 DLSLLDIAVQM

-494 AGRVSGEHLKGGTIS
+494 AGRVAGEHLKGGTIS

-541 PRFDDNDNVT
+541 PRFDDEGNVS

-581 YLTSP
+581 YLTQP

>member
-47 QIPAMHAGTVKKLH
+47 QIPAMHAGVVNKLH
-61 YAVGDIAKVHEPLFA
+61 YAVGDIAKVHEPLFSMTPDDA
-76 MVTDDSSISADSVES
+76 TDENANSDLNTDANAHSVNENAEGHEQTVAD
-91 EDARANLTSTDDK
+91 T
-104 PQNTASENSGSENSN
+104 GSL
-119 VGETRASSSTSAIE
+119 STSEALNGKHIE

-151 WNVQEGDSIEEDQAV
+151 WNVAEGDEIEEDQAV

-185 VHKLYH
+185 VHRLYY
-191 AQGDIAKVHTP
+191 AQGDIAKVHSA
-202 LFALMVER
+202 LFALEVMGDSSPTNST
-210 SGTNLSGSESSG
+210 SGNSGDACKATSTS
-222 SENSE
+222 
-227 SKLSAPEAAKEQQ
+227 
-240 ANSVS
+240 S
-245 SNKASTKSKA
+245 SNASPQTSDEKTQSKFS
-255 APHLET
+255 
-261 EAKWK
+261 

-274 AIPGRVLASPAVRRI
+274 AIEGKVLASPAVRRI
-289 AREQDLDLSEVS
+289 AREKNIDLSSVK
-301 GSGKKGRILKTD
+301 GTGKKGRILKSD
-313 VLELAKA
+313 VMNLQQTNVGA
-320 SQDAVSENTR
+320 SVKD
-330 SHASNTYELK
+330 
-340 SGTSSQQVT
+340 TSSASST
-349 SANSNNNQASGGTRV
+349 ESTSHKSDTNSANTVVKGSVKT

-370 QSAMAKQMAASV
+370 QAAMAKQMSASV

-389 VSDEVVMDNLIAL
+389 VSDELVMDNLMSL
-402 RKNLK
+402 RKLLK
-407 PEFEKKNV
+407 PEFEANNV

-431 TEFPVINS
+431 NEFPVVNS
-439 QLNDEGSEQTYFED
+439 QLNDDATEISYYSD

-460 DSKIGLLVPNIKGVQ
+460 DSKIGLLVPNIKRVQ
-475 RLSLFDIAVQM
+475 DLSLLDIARQM

-494 AGRVSGEHLKGGTIS
+494 AGRVAGEHLKGGTIS

-541 PRFDDNDNVT
+541 PRFDDAGNVS
-551 AQNIMAVNWSGDHR
+551 AQHIMAVNWSGDHR

-581 YLTSP
+581 YLTQP

>member
-47 QIPAMHAGTVKKLH
+47 QIPAMHAGVVNKLH
-61 YAVGDIAKVHEPLFA
+61 YAVGDIAKVHAPLFS
-76 MVTDDSSISADSVES
+76 MTPDDADANSDTQ
-91 EDARANLTSTDDK
+91 EDAQAEVKDN
-104 PQNTASENSGSENSN
+104 ASETATANDS
-119 VGETRASSSTSAIE
+119 ASSNASNGKHIE

-151 WNVQEGDSIEEDQAV
+151 WNVAEGDEIEEDQAV

-185 VHKLYH
+185 VHRLYY
-191 AQGDIAKVHTP
+191 AQGDIAKVHSA
-202 LFALMVER
+202 LFALEVAGEVTTT
-210 SGTNLSGSESSG
+210 SGTDDESPSAKNNASSVVSQSSVNTQTNGSSQQSAQI
-222 SENSE
+222 SP
-227 SKLSAPEAAKEQQ
+227 SKFS
-240 ANSVS
+240 
-245 SNKASTKSKA
+245 
-255 APHLET
+255 
-261 EAKWK
+261 
-266 DGEFEPPI
+266 DGEYEPPI
-274 AIPGRVLASPAVRRI
+274 AIEGKVLASPAVRRV
-289 AREQDLDLSEVS
+289 AREKNIDLSTVE
-301 GSGKKGRILKTD
+301 GSGKKGRILKSD
-313 VLELAKA
+313 VLNL
-320 SQDAVSENTR
+320 Q
-330 SHASNTYELK
+330 HSNVD
-340 SGTSSQQVT
+340 TSSQNT
-349 SANSNNNQASGGTRV
+349 SSSAPSSSTAEKGDLNSTSTVLKGSVRT

-370 QSAMAKQMAASV
+370 QAAMAKQMSASV

-389 VSDEVVMDNLIAL
+389 VSDELVMDNLMAL
-402 RKNLK
+402 RKLLK
-407 PEFEKKNV
+407 PEFEAKNV

-431 TEFPVINS
+431 NEFPVINS
-439 QLNDEGSEQTYFED
+439 QLNEDATEISYFTD

-460 DSKIGLLVPNIKGVQ
+460 DSKIGLLVPNIKRVQ
-475 RLSLFDIAVQM
+475 DLSLLDIAVQM
-486 QDIIEQAR
+486 QVIIEQAR
-494 AGRVSGEHLKGGTIS
+494 AGRVAGEHLKGGTIS

-541 PRFDDNDNVT
+541 PRFDDEGNVS

-581 YLTSP
+581 YLTQP

>member
-47 QIPAMHAGTVKKLH
+47 QIPAMHAGVVEKLH
-61 YAVGDIAKVHEPLFA
+61 YAVGEIAKVHEPLFSMKPDA
-76 MVTDDSSISADSVES
+76 SDAKAAETDMAETDTEEPDAPQTNSSNST
-91 EDARANLTSTDDK
+91 TS
-104 PQNTASENSGSENSN
+104 N
-119 VGETRASSSTSAIE
+119 ASSNSSTIE

-175 VEIPAKNAGT
+175 VEIPAKNAGI
-185 VHKLYH
+185 VHKLYY
-191 AQGDIAKVHTP
+191 AQGEIAEVHSP
-202 LFALMVER
+202 LFALSVEGAEGQEQAPADAKASDSNSAASAKPSPSNANAQTSSKAVER
-210 SGTNLSGSESSG
+210 
-222 SENSE
+222 END
-227 SKLSAPEAAKEQQ
+227 
-240 ANSVS
+240 
-245 SNKASTKSKA
+245 T
-255 APHLET
+255 
-261 EAKWK
+261 KWK
-266 DGEFEPPI
+266 DGDFEPPI
-274 AIPGRVLASPAVRRI
+274 SIPGKVLASPAVRRI
-289 AREQDLDLSEVS
+289 AREKDIDLLNVS
-301 GSGKKGRILKTD
+301 GSGKKGRILKSD
-313 VLELAKA
+313 VLESTSA
-320 SQDAVSENTR
+320 S
-330 SHASNTYELK
+330 
-340 SGTSSQQVT
+340 TSSSESSQSVSGEGATSTAAPAKESST
-349 SANSNNNQASGGTRV
+349 SAVQNNVTGSTRV

-407 PEFEKKNV
+407 PEFEKKEV

-439 QLNDEGSEQTYFED
+439 QLNDEGTELTYFDD

-475 RLSLFDIAVQM
+475 HLSLLDIALQM
-486 QDIIEQAR
+486 QDIIDQAR

-541 PRFDDNDNVT
+541 PRFDADDNVI
-551 AQNIMAVNWSGDHR
+551 AQHIMAVNWSGDHR

>member
-47 QIPAMHAGTVKKLH
+47 QIPAMHAGVVNKLH
-61 YAVGDIAKVHEPLFA
+61 YAVGDIAKVHAPLFS
-76 MVTDDSSISADSVES
+76 MTPDDADVNEEPQAKAPEKPTEATTS
-91 EDARANLTSTDDK
+91 EKVKNDELPVAA
-104 PQNTASENSGSENSN
+104 ASGKH
-119 VGETRASSSTSAIE
+119 IE

-151 WNVQEGDSIEEDQAV
+151 WNVAEGDVIEEDQAV

-185 VHKLYH
+185 VHRLYY
-191 AQGDIAKVHTP
+191 AQGDIAKVHSA
-202 LFALMVER
+202 LFALEVESDSNP
-210 SGTNLSGSESSG
+210 SGDTEGNTSEASQST
-222 SENSE
+222 
-227 SKLSAPEAAKEQQ
+227 SATIIQEPSNA
-240 ANSVS
+240 
-245 SNKASTKSKA
+245 SNKQSNQLTSSKFS
-255 APHLET
+255 
-261 EAKWK
+261 

-274 AIPGRVLASPAVRRI
+274 AIEGKVLASPAVRRI
-289 AREQDLDLSEVS
+289 AREHNIDLSAVN
-301 GSGKKGRILKTD
+301 GSGKKGRILKAD
-313 VLELAKA
+313 VLDIQQSVKTE
-320 SQDAVSENTR
+320 SPSEN
-330 SHASNTYELK
+330 SNKPLT
-340 SGTSSQQVT
+340 
-349 SANSNNNQASGGTRV
+349 NSNASTNENPSASKKGEVRT

-370 QSAMAKQMAASV
+370 QAAMAKQMSASV

-389 VSDEVVMDNLIAL
+389 VSDELVMDNLMSL
-402 RKNLK
+402 RNLLK
-407 PEFEKKNV
+407 PEFEAKGV

-431 TEFPVINS
+431 NEFPVVNS
-439 QLNDEGSEQTYFED
+439 QLNDDASELSYYSD

-460 DSKIGLLVPNIKGVQ
+460 DSKIGLLVPNIKRVQ
-475 RLSLFDIAVQM
+475 DLSLLDIAVQM

-541 PRFDDNDNVT
+541 PRFDDSGNVS
-551 AQNIMAVNWSGDHR
+551 AQHIMAVNWSGDHR

-581 YLTSP
+581 YLMQP

>member
-61 YAVGDIAKVHEPLFA
+61 YAVGEIAKVHEPLFA
-76 MVTDDSSISADSVES
+76 MQPDDADVASDNQDSVNEPS
-91 EDARANLTSTDDK
+91 EDASNTISDSNANL
-104 PQNTASENSGSENSN
+104 PQSE
-119 VGETRASSSTSAIE
+119 SAQGIVE

-151 WNVQEGDSIEEDQAV
+151 WNVSEVDQIEEDQAV

-175 VEIPAKNAGT
+175 VEIPAKNAGV

-202 LFALMVER
+202 LFALLVAGEG
-210 SGTNLSGSESSG
+210 SGADSNQEIQGAASNAESTQTG
-222 SENSE
+222 E
-227 SKLSAPEAAKEQQ
+227 SKGQQ
-240 ANSVS
+240 
-245 SNKASTKSKA
+245 STSSKA
-255 APHLET
+255 NPKADITPSKFKEG
-261 EAKWK
+261 
-266 DGEFEPPI
+266 DYEPPVVI
-274 AIPGRVLASPAVRRI
+274 EGKVLASPAVRRV
-289 AREQDLDLSEVS
+289 AREHNIDLSGLT
-301 GSGKKGRILKTD
+301 GSGKKGRILKAD
-313 VLELAKA
+313 VISLNANNSNAKA
-320 SQDAVSENTR
+320 K
-330 SHASNTYELK
+330 ELNE
-340 SGTSSQQVT
+340 TSTATAQGSTITPT
-349 SANSNNNQASGGTRV
+349 STSGGVRV

-370 QSAMAKQMAASV
+370 QAAMAKQMSASV

-402 RKNLK
+402 RKMLK
-407 PEFEKKNV
+407 PEFEAKDI

-421 FFVKAMSLAL
+421 FFVKALSLAL

-439 QLNDEGSEQTYFED
+439 QLNDDASELTYFDD

-475 RLSLFDIAVQM
+475 NLSLFDIALQM
-486 QDIIEQAR
+486 QEIINQAR
-494 AGRVSGEHLKGGTIS
+494 EGRIAGEHLKGGTIS

-541 PRFDDNDNVT
+541 PRFDEQGNVF
-551 AQNIMAVNWSGDHR
+551 AQHIMAVNWSGDHR

-573 RFNNLWMS
+573 KFNNLWMS
-581 YLTSP
+581 YLTQP

>member
-47 QIPAMHAGTVKKLH
+47 QIPAMHAGVVNKLH
-61 YAVGDIAKVHEPLFA
+61 YAVGDIAKVHAPLFS
-76 MVTDDSSISADSVES
+76 MTPDDADANSDTQ
-91 EDARANLTSTDDK
+91 EDAQAEVKDN
-104 PQNTASENSGSENSN
+104 ASETATANDS
-119 VGETRASSSTSAIE
+119 ASSGASNGKHIE

-151 WNVQEGDSIEEDQAV
+151 WNVAEGDEIEEDQAV

-185 VHKLYH
+185 VHRLYY
-191 AQGDIAKVHTP
+191 AQGDIAKVHSA
-202 LFALMVER
+202 LFALEVAGEVTTT
-210 SGTNLSGSESSG
+210 SGTDDESPSAKNNASSVVSQSSVNTQTNGSSQQSAQI
-222 SENSE
+222 SP
-227 SKLSAPEAAKEQQ
+227 SKFS
-240 ANSVS
+240 
-245 SNKASTKSKA
+245 
-255 APHLET
+255 
-261 EAKWK
+261 
-266 DGEFEPPI
+266 DGEYEPPI
-274 AIPGRVLASPAVRRI
+274 AIEGKVLASPAVRRV
-289 AREQDLDLSEVS
+289 AREKNIDLSTVE
-301 GSGKKGRILKTD
+301 GSGKKGRILKSD
-313 VLELAKA
+313 VLNL
-320 SQDAVSENTR
+320 Q
-330 SHASNTYELK
+330 HSNVD
-340 SGTSSQQVT
+340 TSSQNSRSSAPSSSTAEKGDLNST
-349 SANSNNNQASGGTRV
+349 STVLKGSVRT

-370 QSAMAKQMAASV
+370 QAAMAKQMSASV

-389 VSDEVVMDNLIAL
+389 VSDELVMDNLMSL
-402 RKNLK
+402 RKLLK
-407 PEFEKKNV
+407 PEFEAKNV

-431 TEFPVINS
+431 NEFPVINS
-439 QLNDEGSEQTYFED
+439 QLNEDATEISYFTD

-460 DSKIGLLVPNIKGVQ
+460 DSKIGLLVPNIKRVQ
-475 RLSLFDIAVQM
+475 DLSLLDIAVQM

-494 AGRVSGEHLKGGTIS
+494 AGRVAGEHLKGGTIS

-541 PRFDDNDNVT
+541 PRFDDEGNVS

-581 YLTSP
+581 YLTQP

>member
-47 QIPAMHAGTVKKLH
+47 QIPAMHAGVVEKLH
-61 YAVGDIAKVHEPLFA
+61 YAVGEIAKVHEPLFSMKPDA
-76 MVTDDSSISADSVES
+76 SDAGEPVTKAVVAETAQTKKSVPS
-91 EDARANLTSTDDK
+91 TSNVSTNTST
-104 PQNTASENSGSENSN
+104 
-119 VGETRASSSTSAIE
+119 IE

-175 VEIPAKNAGT
+175 VEIPAKNAG
-185 VHKLYH
+185 VIHKLYY
-191 AQGDIAKVHTP
+191 AQGEIAEVHSP
-202 LFALMVER
+202 LFALSVEGEQGLEQEATDSKASISSGDNSASSAKPTSSNANAKDGKKAVER
-210 SGTNLSGSESSG
+210 
-222 SENSE
+222 END
-227 SKLSAPEAAKEQQ
+227 
-240 ANSVS
+240 
-245 SNKASTKSKA
+245 T
-255 APHLET
+255 
-261 EAKWK
+261 KWK
-266 DGEFEPPI
+266 DGDFEPPI
-274 AIPGRVLASPAVRRI
+274 SIPGRVLASPAVRRI
-289 AREQDLDLSEVS
+289 ARENDIDLLKVS
-301 GSGKKGRILKTD
+301 GSGKKGRILKSD
-313 VLELAKA
+313 VLISASASALGQSVSVKDTTSTASPAKE
-320 SQDAVSENTR
+320 AV
-330 SHASNTYELK
+330 
-340 SGTSSQQVT
+340 TSSAQTTVT
-349 SANSNNNQASGGTRV
+349 GGTRV

-407 PEFEKKNV
+407 PEFEKKEV

-431 TEFPVINS
+431 TEFPIINS
-439 QLNDEGSEQTYFED
+439 QLNDDGTELTYFDD

-475 RLSLFDIAVQM
+475 HLSLLDIAVQM
-486 QDIIEQAR
+486 QDIIDQAR

-541 PRFDDNDNVT
+541 PRFDADDNVI
-551 AQNIMAVNWSGDHR
+551 AQHIMAVNWSGDHR

-593 K
+593 R

>member
-47 QIPAMHAGTVKKLH
+47 QIPAMHAGVVNKLH
-61 YAVGDIAKVHEPLFA
+61 YAVGDIAKVHAPLFS
-76 MVTDDSSISADSVES
+76 MTPDDADANSDTQ
-91 EDARANLTSTDDK
+91 EDAQAEVKDN
-104 PQNTASENSGSENSN
+104 ASETATANDS
-119 VGETRASSSTSAIE
+119 ASSSASNGKHIE

-151 WNVQEGDSIEEDQAV
+151 WNVAEGDEIEEDQAV

-185 VHKLYH
+185 VHRLYY
-191 AQGDIAKVHTP
+191 AQGDIAKVHSA
-202 LFALMVER
+202 LFALEVAGEVTTT
-210 SGTNLSGSESSG
+210 SGTNDESPSANNSASSVASQSSVNTQTNGSSQQSAQI
-222 SENSE
+222 SP
-227 SKLSAPEAAKEQQ
+227 SKFS
-240 ANSVS
+240 
-245 SNKASTKSKA
+245 
-255 APHLET
+255 
-261 EAKWK
+261 
-266 DGEFEPPI
+266 DGEYEPPI
-274 AIPGRVLASPAVRRI
+274 AIEGKVLASPAVRRV
-289 AREQDLDLSEVS
+289 AREKNIDLSTVE
-301 GSGKKGRILKTD
+301 GSGKKGRILKSD
-313 VLELAKA
+313 VLNL
-320 SQDAVSENTR
+320 Q
-330 SHASNTYELK
+330 HSNVD
-340 SGTSSQQVT
+340 TSSQNST
-349 SANSNNNQASGGTRV
+349 SSAPSSSTAEKGDLNSTSTVLKGSVRT

-370 QSAMAKQMAASV
+370 QAAMAKQMSASV

-389 VSDEVVMDNLIAL
+389 VSDELVMDNLMSL
-402 RKNLK
+402 RKLLK
-407 PEFEKKNV
+407 PEFEAKNV

-431 TEFPVINS
+431 NEFPVVNS
-439 QLNDEGSEQTYFED
+439 QLNEDATEISYFAD

-460 DSKIGLLVPNIKGVQ
+460 DSKIGLLVPNIKRVQ
-475 RLSLFDIAVQM
+475 DLSLLEIAVQM

-494 AGRVSGEHLKGGTIS
+494 AGRVAGEHLKGGTIS

-541 PRFDDNDNVT
+541 PRFDDEGNVS

-581 YLTSP
+581 YLTQP

>member
-47 QIPAMHAGTVKKLH
+47 QIPAMHAGVVNKLH
-61 YAVGDIAKVHEPLFA
+61 YAVGDIAKVHEPLFSMTPDDA
-76 MVTDDSSISADSVES
+76 TDEN
-91 EDARANLTSTDDK
+91 ANSDLNTDVNALSGK
-104 PQNTASENSGSENSN
+104 ENAEGSEQTVADTESL
-119 VGETRASSSTSAIE
+119 STSEALNGKHIE

-151 WNVQEGDSIEEDQAV
+151 WNVAEGDEIEEDQAV

-185 VHKLYH
+185 VHRLYY
-191 AQGDIAKVHTP
+191 AQGDIAKVHSA
-202 LFALMVER
+202 LFALEVMGDSSV
-210 SGTNLSGSESSG
+210 TNSTSD
-222 SENSE
+222 NSDDA
-227 SKLSAPEAAKEQQ
+227 SKATSTP
-240 ANSVS
+240 S
-245 SNKASTKSKA
+245 SNASPQTSDEKTQSKFS
-255 APHLET
+255 
-261 EAKWK
+261 

-274 AIPGRVLASPAVRRI
+274 AIEGKVLASPAVRRI
-289 AREQDLDLSEVS
+289 ARERNIDLSS
-301 GSGKKGRILKTD
+301 IKGTGKKGRILKSD
-313 VLELAKA
+313 VMNLQQTNVGA
-320 SQDAVSENTR
+320 SGLD
-330 SHASNTYELK
+330 
-340 SGTSSQQVT
+340 TSSASSTEST
-349 SANSNNNQASGGTRV
+349 SDKSDTNSTNSVVKGSVKT

-370 QSAMAKQMAASV
+370 QAAMAKQMSASV

-389 VSDEVVMDNLIAL
+389 VSDELVMDNLMSL
-402 RKNLK
+402 RKLLK
-407 PEFEKKNV
+407 PEFEANNV

-431 TEFPVINS
+431 NEFPVVNS
-439 QLNDEGSEQTYFED
+439 QLNDDATEISYYSD

-460 DSKIGLLVPNIKGVQ
+460 DSKIGLLVPNIKRVQ
-475 RLSLFDIAVQM
+475 DLSLLDIARQM

-494 AGRVSGEHLKGGTIS
+494 AGRVAGEHLKGGTIS

-541 PRFDDNDNVT
+541 PRFDDEGNVS
-551 AQNIMAVNWSGDHR
+551 AQHIMAVNWSGDHR

-581 YLTSP
+581 YLTQP

>member
-47 QIPAMHAGTVKKLH
+47 QIPAMHAGVVNKLH
-61 YAVGDIAKVHEPLFA
+61 YAVGDIAKVHAPLFS
-76 MVTDDSSISADSVES
+76 MTPDDADANSDTQ
-91 EDARANLTSTDDK
+91 EDAQAEVKDN
-104 PQNTASENSGSENSN
+104 ASETATANDS
-119 VGETRASSSTSAIE
+119 ASSGASNGKHIE

-151 WNVQEGDSIEEDQAV
+151 WNVAEGDEIEEDQAV

-185 VHKLYH
+185 VHRLYY
-191 AQGDIAKVHTP
+191 AQGDIAKVHSA
-202 LFALMVER
+202 LFALEVAGEVTTT
-210 SGTNLSGSESSG
+210 SGTDDESPSAKNNASSVASQSSVNTQTNGSSQQSAQI
-222 SENSE
+222 SP
-227 SKLSAPEAAKEQQ
+227 SKFS
-240 ANSVS
+240 
-245 SNKASTKSKA
+245 
-255 APHLET
+255 
-261 EAKWK
+261 
-266 DGEFEPPI
+266 DGEYEPPI
-274 AIPGRVLASPAVRRI
+274 AIEGKVLASPAVRRV
-289 AREQDLDLSEVS
+289 AREKNIDLSTVE
-301 GSGKKGRILKTD
+301 GSGKKGRILKSD
-313 VLELAKA
+313 VLNL
-320 SQDAVSENTR
+320 Q
-330 SHASNTYELK
+330 HSNVD
-340 SGTSSQQVT
+340 TSSQNSRSSAPSSSTAEKGDLNST
-349 SANSNNNQASGGTRV
+349 STVLKGSVRT

-370 QSAMAKQMAASV
+370 QAAMAKQMSASV

-389 VSDEVVMDNLIAL
+389 VSDELVMDNLMAL
-402 RKNLK
+402 RKLLK
-407 PEFEKKNV
+407 PEFEAKNV

-431 TEFPVINS
+431 NEFPVINS
-439 QLNDEGSEQTYFED
+439 QLNEDATEISYFTD

-460 DSKIGLLVPNIKGVQ
+460 DSKIGLLVPNIKRVQ
-475 RLSLFDIAVQM
+475 DLSLLDIAVQM
-486 QDIIEQAR
+486 QVIIEQAR
-494 AGRVSGEHLKGGTIS
+494 AGRVAGEHLKGGTIS

-541 PRFDDNDNVT
+541 PRFDDEGNVS

-581 YLTSP
+581 YLTQP

>member
-47 QIPAMHAGTVKKLH
+47 QIPAMHAGVVNKLH
-61 YAVGDIAKVHEPLFA
+61 YAVGDIAKVHAPLFSMTPDDA
-76 MVTDDSSISADSVES
+76 DANTDAQ
-91 EDARANLTSTDDK
+91 EDAQAEVKEN
-104 PQNTASENSGSENSN
+104 ASETATVNDS
-119 VGETRASSSTSAIE
+119 ASSSASNGKHIE

-151 WNVQEGDSIEEDQAV
+151 WNVAEGDEIEEDQAV

-175 VEIPAKNAGT
+175 VEIPAKNAGI
-185 VHKLYH
+185 VHRLFY
-191 AQGDIAKVHTP
+191 AQGDIAKVHSA
-202 LFALMVER
+202 LFALEVAGEATTT
-210 SGTNLSGSESSG
+210 SGTNEESPMANNSASSVASQSSVTAQTNGSSQQSAQVAP
-222 SENSE
+222 
-227 SKLSAPEAAKEQQ
+227 SKFS
-240 ANSVS
+240 
-245 SNKASTKSKA
+245 
-255 APHLET
+255 
-261 EAKWK
+261 
-266 DGEFEPPI
+266 DGEYEPPI
-274 AIPGRVLASPAVRRI
+274 AIEGKVLASPAVRRV
-289 AREQDLDLSEVS
+289 AREKNIDLSTVE
-301 GSGKKGRILKTD
+301 GSGKKGRILKSD
-313 VLELAKA
+313 VLNL
-320 SQDAVSENTR
+320 QHPNVD
-330 SHASNTYELK
+330 
-340 SGTSSQQVT
+340 TSSQNKSSSAPSSSTAEKGDLNST
-349 SANSNNNQASGGTRV
+349 STVLKGSVRT

-370 QSAMAKQMAASV
+370 QAAMAKQMSASV

-389 VSDEVVMDNLIAL
+389 VSDELVMDNLMSL
-402 RKNLK
+402 RKLLK
-407 PEFEKKNV
+407 PEFEAKNV

-431 TEFPVINS
+431 NEFPVVNS
-439 QLNDEGSEQTYFED
+439 QLNEDATEISYFAD

-460 DSKIGLLVPNIKGVQ
+460 DSKIGLLVPNIKRVQ
-475 RLSLFDIAVQM
+475 DLSLLDIAVQM

-494 AGRVSGEHLKGGTIS
+494 AGRVAGEHLKGGTIS

-541 PRFDDNDNVT
+541 PRFDDEGNVS

-581 YLTSP
+581 YLTQP

>member
-47 QIPAMHAGTVKKLH
+47 QIPAMHAGVVNKLH
-61 YAVGDIAKVHEPLFA
+61 YAVGDIAKVHAPLFS
-76 MVTDDSSISADSVES
+76 MTPDDADANSDTQ
-91 EDARANLTSTDDK
+91 EDAQAEVKEN
-104 PQNTASENSGSENSN
+104 ASETATANDS
-119 VGETRASSSTSAIE
+119 ASSNASNGKHIE

-151 WNVQEGDSIEEDQAV
+151 WNVTEGDEIEEDQAV

-185 VHKLYH
+185 VHRLYY
-191 AQGDIAKVHTP
+191 AQGDIAKVHSA
-202 LFALMVER
+202 LFALEVAGEVTTT
-210 SGTNLSGSESSG
+210 SGTNDESPSVN
-222 SENSE
+222 NSASSVASQSSMNTQTNGASQQSAQVAP
-227 SKLSAPEAAKEQQ
+227 SKFS
-240 ANSVS
+240 
-245 SNKASTKSKA
+245 
-255 APHLET
+255 
-261 EAKWK
+261 
-266 DGEFEPPI
+266 DGEYEPPI
-274 AIPGRVLASPAVRRI
+274 AIEGKVLASPAVRRV
-289 AREQDLDLSEVS
+289 AREKNIDLSTVE
-301 GSGKKGRILKTD
+301 GSGKKGRILKSD
-313 VLELAKA
+313 VLNL
-320 SQDAVSENTR
+320 Q
-330 SHASNTYELK
+330 HSNVD
-340 SGTSSQQVT
+340 TSSQNT
-349 SANSNNNQASGGTRV
+349 SSSAPSSSTAEKGDLNSTSTVLKGSVRT

-370 QSAMAKQMAASV
+370 QAAMAKQMSASV

-389 VSDEVVMDNLIAL
+389 VSDELVMDNLMSL
-402 RKNLK
+402 RKLLK
-407 PEFEKKNV
+407 PEFEAKNV

-431 TEFPVINS
+431 NEFPVVNS
-439 QLNDEGSEQTYFED
+439 QLNEDATEISYFAD

-460 DSKIGLLVPNIKGVQ
+460 DSKIGLLVPNIKRVQ
-475 RLSLFDIAVQM
+475 DLSLLEIAVQM
-486 QDIIEQAR
+486 QNIIEQAR
-494 AGRVSGEHLKGGTIS
+494 AGRVAGEHLKGGTIS

-541 PRFDDNDNVT
+541 PRFDDEGNVS

-581 YLTSP
+581 YLTQP

>member
-47 QIPAMHAGTVKKLH
+47 QIPAMHAGVVNKLH
-61 YAVGDIAKVHEPLFA
+61 YAVGDIAKVHAPLFS
-76 MVTDDSSISADSVES
+76 MTPDDGDANSDTH
-91 EDARANLTSTDDK
+91 EDAQAEVKDN
-104 PQNTASENSGSENSN
+104 ASETATANDS
-119 VGETRASSSTSAIE
+119 ASSGASNGKHIE

-151 WNVQEGDSIEEDQAV
+151 WNVAEGDEIEEDQAV

-185 VHKLYH
+185 VHRLYY
-191 AQGDIAKVHTP
+191 AQGDIAKVHSA
-202 LFALMVER
+202 LFALEVAGEVTTS
-210 SGTNLSGSESSG
+210 SGTNDESPSANNSASSVASQSSVTVQTNGSSQQSAQVAP
-222 SENSE
+222 
-227 SKLSAPEAAKEQQ
+227 SKFS
-240 ANSVS
+240 
-245 SNKASTKSKA
+245 
-255 APHLET
+255 
-261 EAKWK
+261 
-266 DGEFEPPI
+266 DGEYEPPI
-274 AIPGRVLASPAVRRI
+274 AIEGKVLASPAVRRV
-289 AREQDLDLSEVS
+289 AREKNIDLSTVE
-301 GSGKKGRILKTD
+301 GSGKKGRILKSD
-313 VLELAKA
+313 VLNL
-320 SQDAVSENTR
+320 Q
-330 SHASNTYELK
+330 HSNVD
-340 SGTSSQQVT
+340 TSSQNT
-349 SANSNNNQASGGTRV
+349 SSSAPSSSNAEKGDLNSTSTVLKGSVRT

-370 QSAMAKQMAASV
+370 QAAMAKQMSASV

-389 VSDEVVMDNLIAL
+389 VSDELVMDNLMSL
-402 RKNLK
+402 RKLLK
-407 PEFEKKNV
+407 PEFEAKNV

-431 TEFPVINS
+431 NEFPVINS
-439 QLNDEGSEQTYFED
+439 QLNEDATEISYFAD

-460 DSKIGLLVPNIKGVQ
+460 DSKIGLLVPNIKRVQ
-475 RLSLFDIAVQM
+475 DLSLLEIAVQM

-494 AGRVSGEHLKGGTIS
+494 AGRVAGEHLKGGTIS

-541 PRFDDNDNVT
+541 PRFDDEGNVS

-581 YLTSP
+581 YLTQP